1 MYSTYFP
8 TVIEAIR
15 PLHPT
20 KIWDDISPQF
30 LTTFWS
36 LTMYDLFVPE
46 TVYER
51 EIAKLKA
58 APAKVDE
65 NKDLNSARKKKEKE
79 RLNNLLDKMTAEQ
92 KLQKDHV
99 DRVLARYSPPFMF
112 EMYCSFIQLV
122 QVTRS
127 QVTYSLFSSLF
138 FNV

>member
-1 MYSTYFP
+1 MGTVTTAGASQIVTIHFP
-8 TVIEAIR
+8 AVIEAIR

-99 DRVLARYSPPFMF
+99 DRVLAR
-112 EMYCSFIQLV
+112 
-122 QVTRS
+122 
-127 QVTYSLFSSLF
+127 
-138 FNV
+138 